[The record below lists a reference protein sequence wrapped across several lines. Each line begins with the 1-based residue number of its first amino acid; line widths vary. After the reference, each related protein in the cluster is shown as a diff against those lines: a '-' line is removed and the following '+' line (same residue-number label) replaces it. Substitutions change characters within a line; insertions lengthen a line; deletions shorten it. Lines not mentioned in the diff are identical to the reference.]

1 MTITQRLDQLAKF
14 SSTDP
19 DQEGVT
25 RLPFTPAQE
34 GAARWLA
41 EQMEE
46 LGMSPQ
52 VDACGT
58 VAGYFPGQR
67 EEVLLLGSHYDSV
80 PRGGRY
86 DGCAGVVTALESIRR
101 LKEAGEV
108 PKYSLMVL
116 ALNDE
121 EGVRF
126 TNAFLSSR
134 TVCGELGPED
144 WDTIRDRETGETVG
158 SLIAAS
164 PFSRELIRLPEKARG
179 YLEFHVEQGPV
190 LDQKGL
196 SAAIVD
202 RIVGVYHCHYHIRG
216 TQNHAGTT
224 PMDIRADPMPVFGE
238 IAARFPQLT
247 QAEPGS
253 VATIGWMEVSPNAP
267 NVIPA
272 GVEFSVDLRSADPE
286 ALERLKTRADKLV
299 RECAGKAGLEVTQRA
314 PSQAAP
320 VNMDFAMRGL
330 LERCFSKVGLPVFHM
345 NSGAGHDAQI
355 FAQKLPAAM
364 LFAPSRGG
372 LSHCREEFTR
382 EEDLQR
388 ACGILCGF
396 IKEEF

>member
-1 MTITQRLDQLAKF
+1 MSITQRLDRLARF
-14 SSTDP
+14 SSTHP
-19 DQEGVT
+19 DREGVT

-46 LGMSPQ
+46 LGMSPR

-58 VAGYFPGQR
+58 VAGSFPGQR
-67 EEVLLLGSHYDSV
+67 EEVLILGSHYDSV

-86 DGCAGVVTALESIRR
+86 DGCAGVITALEAIRR
-101 LKEAGEV
+101 LKEAGER
-108 PKYSLMVL
+108 PCYSLMVL

-126 TNAFLSSR
+126 TDAFLSSR

-144 WDTIRDRETGETVG
+144 WGAIRDQETGETVE
-158 SLIAAS
+158 SLMAAS
-164 PFSRELIRLPEKARG
+164 PFSRELIRLPEKARA

-202 RIVGVYHCHYHIRG
+202 RIVGVYHCHYRIHG

-224 PMDIRADPMPVFGE
+224 PMDIRADPVPVFGE
-238 IAARFPQLT
+238 IASRFPGLT
-247 QAEPGS
+247 REEPGS
-253 VATIGWMEVSPNAP
+253 VATIGWVEVSPNAP

-286 ALERLKTRADKLV
+286 ALERLKAQADKLV
-299 RECAGKAGLEVTQRA
+299 RECAGRAGLEVTRRA

-320 VNMDFAMRGL
+320 VTMDPAMRNL
-330 LERCFSKVGLPVFHM
+330 LERCFVQTGLPVFHM
-345 NSGAGHDAQI
+345 DSGAGHDAQI

-396 IKEEF
+396 MKEAF